1 MMTLQA
7 ASAFFDRTQAYDPY
21 TGVKLFMCQIDP
33 FDESK
38 RDSSTS
44 YRRVMSVADG
54 TVIPGHRS
62 VQALGVVWVVGDPE
76 PDGMADIHRKKY
88 VLVPTTGLLRVSTLS
103 EFLAGQYQ
111 HSSWASV
118 SWARD
123 DKSQKN
129 TSTPAQMYDIF
140 IGRDAPTASIL
151 WSETQA
157 FLVNSWRPMP
167 SGLGC
172 AHSLRLEAGAENA
185 TITTRKFDIVTG
197 GYQTVGQINT
207 QCLRVRWQNL
217 FEYDAQTDQRFE
229 EGDLSVVV
237 AESVEIGLFGEVIAL
252 GAAVGQGTVSKTT
265 SLLQVGGVRY
275 QVLAVNSRSGVKVL
289 HCRRM

>member
-7 ASAFFDRTQAYDPY
+7 ASAFFDRTEALDPY

-54 TVIPGHRS
+54 TVIPEHRS
-62 VQALGVVWVVGDPE
+62 IEALGVVWVVGDPE
-76 PDGMADIHRKKY
+76 PDGMESIHRKKY
-88 VLVPTTGLLRVSTLS
+88 VLVPTTGRLKISTLA
-103 EFLAGQYQ
+103 EFLGGTHQ
-111 HSSWASV
+111 HNVWASV

-123 DKSQKN
+123 DKSQKT
-129 TSTPAQMYDIF
+129 TSAPAQMYDIF
-140 IGRDAPTASIL
+140 IGREAPTASIL
-151 WSETQA
+151 WSDTRA

-172 AHSLRLEAGAENA
+172 AHSLMLEAGAEPA
-185 TITTRKFDIVTG
+185 TITTRTFNIATG
-197 GYQTVGQINT
+197 GYQVVGQLNT

-217 FEYDAQTDQRFE
+217 FEYDAQTDRRFE

-237 AESVEIGLFGEVIAL
+237 PSSVEIGLLGQLIASEA
-252 GAAVGQGTVSKTT
+252 GVGLGTVSKTT
-265 SLLQVGGVRY
+265 SQLEVSGTRY
-275 QVLAVNSRSGVKVL
+275 QVLEVNTRAGVKVL
-289 HCRRM
+289 HCRRT